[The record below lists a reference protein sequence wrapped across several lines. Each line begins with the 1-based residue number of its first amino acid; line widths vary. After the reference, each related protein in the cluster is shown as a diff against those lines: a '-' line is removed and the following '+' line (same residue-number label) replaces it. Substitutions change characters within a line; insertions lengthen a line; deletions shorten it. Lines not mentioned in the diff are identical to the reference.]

1 VSGAAPRAP
10 RVGILGAR
18 RRHQGLGPFVARHLA
33 AAGAKVACFAGTRA
47 ETVAE
52 ARAELL
58 RELGSAPTG
67 YSDARRMLAAERL
80 DALAVLTPVEHHAE
94 GLELALEHGLA
105 ALCEKPLV
113 WGDAAALA
121 RGRGFVDAFRARGL
135 LLVENCQWPYT
146 LPAFEALHPGA
157 LARPPQ
163 RFEMHL
169 SPASTGE
176 RMLVDALPHFLSL
189 LQALSGAPEAAI
201 ADVRFSTREPE
212 ASALDLALVWK
223 ARGGAIDAS
232 FALRTSD
239 RLPRAAGY
247 AIDGRS
253 AERRVS
259 LPHYTQMFADAA
271 REVPLPDPLALLVAD
286 FVARLRGGRADPAE
300 PARIVFR
307 LEALER
313 IVRAFRGGA

>member
-1 VSGAAPRAP
+1 VSDAARRVP

-33 AAGAKVACFAGTRA
+33 ASGASVPCFAGTSA
-47 ETVAE
+47 ATVAE
-52 ARAELL
+52 ARAELT
-58 RELGSAPTG
+58 RALGTEPTG
-67 YSDARRMLAAERL
+67 YTDARRMLAAERL
-80 DALAVLTPVEHHAE
+80 DALAVLTPIEHHAE

-105 ALCEKPLV
+105 ALCEKPLA
-113 WGDAAALA
+113 WGDAGALA
-121 RGRGFVDAFRARGL
+121 RGRAFVESFRARGL

-146 LPAFEALHPGA
+146 LPAFQALHPGA
-157 LARPPQ
+157 LARPAR
-163 RFEMHL
+163 RFAMHM

-176 RMLVDALPHFLSL
+176 SMLADALPHFLSL
-189 LQALSGAPEAAI
+189 LQALGGAAEAELAG
-201 ADVRFSTREPE
+201 VRFATRDPG
-212 ASALDLALVWK
+212 ASALDLTLVWK
-223 ARGGAIDAS
+223 APAGAIDAS

-247 AIDGRS
+247 AIDGLV

-259 LPHYTQMFADAA
+259 LPDYAQFFADGA

>member
-1 VSGAAPRAP
+1 
-10 RVGILGAR
+10 
-18 RRHQGLGPFVARHLA
+18 
-33 AAGAKVACFAGTRA
+33 
-47 ETVAE
+47 
-52 ARAELL
+52 
-58 RELGSAPTG
+58 
-67 YSDARRMLAAERL
+67 MLAAERL

-121 RGRGFVDAFRARGL
+121 QGRGLVDAFRARGL

-157 LARPPQ
+157 LARPAR

-169 SPASTGE
+169 SPASKGE

-201 ADVRFSTREPE
+201 ADVRFSTRDPD
-212 ASALDLALVWK
+212 ASALDLRLVWK
-223 ARGGAIDAS
+223 AGGGAIDAS
-232 FALRTSD
+232 FALRASD

-247 AIDGRS
+247 AIDGRV
-253 AERRVS
+253 AERRVA
-259 LPHYTQMFADAA
+259 LPDYTQLFADGA
-271 REVPLPDPLALLVAD
+271 REVPLPDPLALLLTD

-300 PARIVFR
+300 PARIVSR

-313 IVRAFRGGA
+313 IVRVFRGGA